1 MPPRFPRAVVT
12 LVLAISLVCPLV
24 EMFDHWDHTIQ
35 TGNDTEFAL
44 IVLAL
49 CVGVAY
55 SFARFIVKC
64 PLARCI
70 ARIVS
75 TSSVQMSFPSTPR
88 SFTSLLFNTI
98 SPPAL
103 ALRI

>member
-1 MPPRFPRAVVT
+1 MPSRFPRAVVT

-55 SFARFIVKC
+55 SFARFLVTR

-75 TSSVQMSFPSTPR
+75 TSSVQMSFLSAPR
-88 SFTSLLFNTI
+88 SFTSLLLNTI